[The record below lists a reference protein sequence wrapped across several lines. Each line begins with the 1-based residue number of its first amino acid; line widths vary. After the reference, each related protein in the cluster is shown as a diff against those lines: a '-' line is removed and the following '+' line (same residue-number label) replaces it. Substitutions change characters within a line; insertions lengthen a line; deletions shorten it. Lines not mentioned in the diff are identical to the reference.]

1 MKNVPN
7 GRTIAV
13 KLGNTSARTSKGH
26 AEVPWL
32 HSVCLIGQEVKLCS
46 FPPRIQV
53 RFPFGRR
60 QTVFPRQQ
68 NAVKIYS
75 DKQVCGTG
83 TDITFR
89 AVTEEPDLLHFLWHF
104 GDGPAIKTSLRTIT
118 KKYSVPN
125 RYRVTVTAF
134 SEGRSISSEV
144 FFVVVQRPVHLNRL
158 QFRPSVLINTSVDF
172 HCRLDAGTNATYL
185 WSFGDETVELG
196 RSGTQHVYG
205 REGEFAVEVTVFN
218 LVSSAF
224 LRGRIFVVHEPCQPP
239 PVKNMGPKKIQVHRS
254 QAVSLGVTYE
264 ADIDCNTSQGLLYSW
279 QLRDPRGKK
288 VLLPAVET
296 HRQNIE
302 LPKFFLHYGI
312 YTAIAR
318 VRVLG
323 SVVYSNYTV
332 EVEVVP
338 QDPVS
343 VINGAT
349 NVFIN
354 RHNTAVIALNGER
367 SHDPDYPDDSL
378 SYNWHCRPVS
388 RVKGPCFVE
397 AVQTSQSRILF
408 PASVLHPG
416 FDQFKFTLTV
426 KSGNRSSSSETF
438 ITITPASLREVQVY
452 CDGCWGNAV
461 NWNEQFTV
469 ISLCEDCSTSAPG
482 PVLYSWKLYVV
493 NASGKA
499 NFRVPF
505 CSTVDMSGPSRVLS
519 RHSSSAPDP
528 PDSAQSSDSQPQPT
542 ARTEEST
549 SSTSTPHT
557 ATSAAGPPD
566 ASFPLMG
573 SVREKHVDSTRMN
586 SGDEESLSRG
596 PRFAVTSEGGRVTH
610 SAHVGYADFPTTFEG
625 GDVSPQED
633 YDFPFI
639 GIEEADAGVRPTDWP
654 REMGDSVFSSNPP
667 DESDL
672 LDLRHPAVV
681 AAERTLLDLDREL
694 TDAVVFE
701 SYTQT
706 GISSSTISFKPYML
720 QPKSLYM
727 LEVTA
732 GSRQTVLGKSQLF
745 FTSRE
750 APRGIRCQ
758 IQPSK
763 GFEIHTDFSV
773 FCASGK
779 EDYLYEYSYS
789 VGDDPPRVLYE
800 GTDFQHYF
808 RLPAGDPE
816 AHFKVT
822 VYTLIKNR
830 FGTWS
835 KSCSATVEVLPSVR
849 MNESSSKNPD
859 EELLTYGVKNL
870 KKLVQVGSSRDVHN
884 FIAILTSALS
894 RVSRNWSLPETLLVD
909 ARSALISAA
918 CQQPLGRQWPLTEDI
933 YVLKELMTFTD
944 QVTPRSAKLVS
955 DHIKNLSGLFDDP
968 SSIASHTLNEGVVNM
983 LVATLS
989 HTLEASVRFSEE
1001 GVGLA
1006 FDSLHTAT
1014 DLLLKYV
1021 LLSNTSHHSV
1031 STSLMALKT
1040 LRYRKFQN
1048 TVHSVGSTNI
1058 QVPRGLEPYIS
1069 HRQSNDLCIIAQFRH
1084 FKKKL
1089 HIWGGMLNGDVADMK
1104 LYDCMT
1110 REEIKVQA
1118 LATPMYVDFQKSIR
1132 NDTSG
1137 VSEFT
1142 LLRSR
1147 LNLHR
1152 FNITSEHHQQALRIT
1167 VAFTPPGSKAF
1178 PVMLL
1183 FRMFEQ
1189 PSPTSYSIKRIHQW
1203 EGNTVSIFIPPLSHL
1218 KDAGAGYF
1226 MLLNADYNRNLRN
1239 KYISPAV
1246 NYTLNVEL
1254 SQCLSWEGV
1263 REWTPDGCTPVPGL
1277 SSFHINCSCSH
1288 LNTVT
1293 ATYQE
1298 VNSQCEI
1305 ADVSQYISHYK
1316 SVMVYYV
1323 MALSLAVYAVLMI
1336 VCKRADVGSQR
1347 RKAFYLLPDNN
1358 PADQQ
1363 CYSITVDT
1371 GLRSAADMSAKV
1383 YIVLY
1388 GDDGVSETRE
1398 LSFPAGKLFTRNSRS
1413 TFVLSTPVSL
1423 GPIWKVHLWHDNGGP
1438 CPSWYLSHVLV
1449 KDLVRG
1455 SSWFFLAQC
1464 WLAVDE
1470 DDGKVERKLV
1480 PCKSGLGFRKLL
1492 YMKMTEYL
1500 EDHHPWLSVYSG
1512 PPDGVLTRV
1521 QRLTVC
1527 LLLLHGYMGVNAV
1540 LTHLLNDQHSVEL
1553 GLIDASMQSLAM
1565 GVLSTLSLL
1574 PVEMLLFLLFYFCQ
1588 LNKEKNQGDHQ
1599 VLCVPQILAPKANH
1613 HALLSGGCFCK
1624 PYLPCN
1630 HQLVFHD
1637 DAQRKNCE
1645 ECRVDCQVRHSRT
1658 PSRSETWG
1666 DTDYVEIDIEQNNEG
1681 QPNLQSRCSA
1691 DFSHGRHLPDY
1702 CAMPSDITRLP
1713 RGCHYMTWAFCSL
1726 LCLTCAVLTG
1736 TFGTKF
1742 SDTKSLLWIH
1752 ALFFSL
1758 LYSIFILHPL
1768 LILIV
1773 AAVTSARYQ
1782 GQKDFCDQ
1790 RRTVELFLVAS
1801 QSEKS
1806 LSVHNLSHDS
1816 DASFEEVIKARQRA
1830 RYLRLVRPPSAEQL
1844 RSVRKLRRKEHI
1856 AYRFLRDMGV
1866 HAVVLSLLLFVTC
1879 GKTTDKFNLNKA
1891 IRTEFTRGPNSP
1903 FQSVRSPEVWWNWTF
1918 TTLLD
1923 GLYWEHGN
1931 SSTANKANALRGT
1944 CILIGEPIF
1953 TKIEASNNLPGQEQ
1967 NQERHHDPSA
1977 GLSQENLCG
1986 KHGCYNGIWRTIGIG
2001 RIRSVAEVRLRELY
2015 SAHWF
2020 GRSTR
2025 AAAVQFTLYN
2035 PPSNLFATVSILVE
2049 QLPTGGLWSSAFVES
2064 TRLYSDISALHYINM
2079 TSELL
2084 FLVVT
2089 LLQLYVQICSVCQKG
2104 FNVYWKDIRNWLEV
2118 TIICLTL
2125 LYYVGYM
2132 YNFTLK
2138 VDTIDSLLREN
2149 FKKFVD
2155 LEFVALWEQFTTAL
2169 LGVILFLT
2177 LVKFLFI
2184 FQMNK
2189 TMAYFVATFKNV
2201 SSKFFWSMV
2210 AGLIFVIAF
2219 SSMGNLLFHH
2229 SSHAFSSIFRSFKVV
2244 LNYSL
2249 GVRKPKA
2256 WPELNWASIT
2266 AFCGSLNVAVL
2277 TFWTAVVI
2285 GLLKSFAKI
2294 AKRTSRRKSLL
2305 SFSEVAAWITGKVF
2319 VIMGKRKRRVSS
2331 NSLRNVSDTRL
2342 LYTNPLMKYE

>member
-1 MKNVPN
+1 M
-7 GRTIAV
+7 TITQ
-13 KLGNTSARTSKGH
+13 LPFNILRFLMH
-26 AEVPWL
+26 
-32 HSVCLIGQEVKLCS
+32 LCFLMRS
-46 FPPRIQV
+46 WQQYFTLRSPLL
-53 RFPFGRR
+53 PF
-60 QTVFPRQQ
+60 
-68 NAVKIYS
+68 NLAVKIYS

-416 FDQFKFTLTV
+416 FDQFKFTLTMFLHGV
-426 KSGNRSSSSETF
+426 ILLIS
-438 ITITPASLREVQVY
+438 VQVY

-586 SGDEESLSRG
+586 SG
-596 PRFAVTSEGGRVTH
+596 
-610 SAHVGYADFPTTFEG
+610 
-625 GDVSPQED
+625 
-633 YDFPFI
+633 
-639 GIEEADAGVRPTDWP
+639 
-654 REMGDSVFSSNPP
+654 
-667 DESDL
+667 
-672 LDLRHPAVV
+672 
-681 AAERTLLDLDREL
+681 
-694 TDAVVFE
+694 
-701 SYTQT
+701 
-706 GISSSTISFKPYML
+706 
-720 QPKSLYM
+720 
-727 LEVTA
+727 
-732 GSRQTVLGKSQLF
+732 SRQTVLGKSQLF

-859 EELLTYGVKNL
+859 EEL
-870 KKLVQVGSSRDVHN
+870 
-884 FIAILTSALS
+884 
-894 RVSRNWSLPETLLVD
+894 
-909 ARSALISAA
+909 
-918 CQQPLGRQWPLTEDI
+918 
-933 YVLKELMTFTD
+933 
-944 QVTPRSAKLVS
+944 
-955 DHIKNLSGLFDDP
+955 
-968 SSIASHTLNEGVVNM
+968 
-983 LVATLS
+983 
-989 HTLEASVRFSEE
+989 
-1001 GVGLA
+1001 
-1006 FDSLHTAT
+1006 
-1014 DLLLKYV
+1014 
-1021 LLSNTSHHSV
+1021 NTSHHSV

-1089 HIWGGMLNGDVADMK
+1089 HIWGGMVRFI
-1104 LYDCMT
+1104 Y
-1110 REEIKVQA
+1110 
-1118 LATPMYVDFQKSIR
+1118 
-1132 NDTSG
+1132 G

-1277 SSFHINCSCSH
+1277 SSFHINCRYHIRLGCLH
-1288 LNTVT
+1288 ILLT
-1293 ATYQE
+1293 
-1298 VNSQCEI
+1298 NSLC
-1305 ADVSQYISHYK
+1305 SHYK

-1527 LLLLHGYMGVNAV
+1527 LLLLHGYMGP
-1540 LTHLLNDQHSVEL
+1540 LWFYLVEMTRDCFFFF
-1553 GLIDASMQSLAM
+1553 IYI
-1565 GVLSTLSLL
+1565 TLSLL

-1588 LNKEKNQGDHQ
+1588 VTL
-1599 VLCVPQILAPKANH
+1599 
-1613 HALLSGGCFCK
+1613 
-1624 PYLPCN
+1624 
-1630 HQLVFHD
+1630 
-1637 DAQRKNCE
+1637 R
-1645 ECRVDCQVRHSRT
+1645 RT
-1658 PSRSETWG
+1658 QSNIIVQH
-1666 DTDYVEIDIEQNNEG
+1666 TD
-1681 QPNLQSRCSA
+1681 RW
-1691 DFSHGRHLPDY
+1691 
-1702 CAMPSDITRLP
+1702 TK
-1713 RGCHYMTWAFCSL
+1713 
-1726 LCLTCAVLTG
+1726 LCL
-1736 TFGTKF
+1736 KM
-1742 SDTKSLLWIH
+1742 
-1752 ALFFSL
+1752 
-1758 LYSIFILHPL
+1758 
-1768 LILIV
+1768 
-1773 AAVTSARYQ
+1773 
-1782 GQKDFCDQ
+1782 
-1790 RRTVELFLVAS
+1790 
-1801 QSEKS
+1801 
-1806 LSVHNLSHDS
+1806 
-1816 DASFEEVIKARQRA
+1816 
-1830 RYLRLVRPPSAEQL
+1830 
-1844 RSVRKLRRKEHI
+1844 
-1856 AYRFLRDMGV
+1856 DMGV

-1953 TKIEASNNLPGQEQ
+1953 TKIEASNNLPEQ
-1967 NQERHHDPSA
+1967 DICP
-1977 GLSQENLCG
+1977 
-1986 KHGCYNGIWRTIGIG
+1986 I
-2001 RIRSVAEVRLRELY
+2001 SVAEVRLRELY

-2155 LEFVALWEQFTTAL
+2155 LEFVFTTAL

-2210 AGLIFVIAF
+2210 NNHRPAYYYLLI
-2219 SSMGNLLFHH
+2219 L
-2229 SSHAFSSIFRSFKVV
+2229 
-2244 LNYSL
+2244 
-2249 GVRKPKA
+2249 
-2256 WPELNWASIT
+2256 
-2266 AFCGSLNVAVL
+2266 
-2277 TFWTAVVI
+2277 
-2285 GLLKSFAKI
+2285 
-2294 AKRTSRRKSLL
+2294 
-2305 SFSEVAAWITGKVF
+2305 
-2319 VIMGKRKRRVSS
+2319 
-2331 NSLRNVSDTRL
+2331 
-2342 LYTNPLMKYE
+2342 